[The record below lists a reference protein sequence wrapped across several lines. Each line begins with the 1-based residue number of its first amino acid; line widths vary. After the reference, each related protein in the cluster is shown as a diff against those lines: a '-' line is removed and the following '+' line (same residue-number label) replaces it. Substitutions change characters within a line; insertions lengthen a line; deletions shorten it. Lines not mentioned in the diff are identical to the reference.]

1 MKVLWLSET
10 RTRMARLLGWTA
22 LIAALVG
29 LLPWVEPLFGV
40 KGIGRSFAIGAWSS
54 LAALVLA
61 LVAVGVN
68 SRAARP
74 RSHVPLVA
82 LLVSVPLMA
91 WNGYI
96 VVVIASFGNMH

>member
-10 RTRMARLLGWTA
+10 RTRMARWLGWTA
-22 LIAALVG
+22 LLAALLG

-40 KGIGRSFAIGAWSS
+40 KGIGRSFGIGAWSS
-54 LAALVLA
+54 LAALALA

-74 RSHVPLVA
+74 RSRVPVVA
-82 LLVSVPLMA
+82 LLVSVPLTA
-91 WNGYI
+91 WNGY
-96 VVVIASFGNMH
+96 VVMVIASLGNMH